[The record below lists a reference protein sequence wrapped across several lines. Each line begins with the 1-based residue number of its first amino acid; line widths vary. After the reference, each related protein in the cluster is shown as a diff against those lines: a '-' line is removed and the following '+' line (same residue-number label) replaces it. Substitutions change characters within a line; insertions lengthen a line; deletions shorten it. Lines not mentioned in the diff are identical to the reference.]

1 MFGHFEGFLILLF
14 VCFHWKWRIST
25 VNQDGFK
32 PNLESHLIPLL
43 ATNLESSSGE
53 NKDKNNMPSARGTAH
68 HPLLMQVNQ
77 SLG

>member
-1 MFGHFEGFLILLF
+1 M
-14 VCFHWKWRIST
+14 
-25 VNQDGFK
+25 NQDGFK

-53 NKDKNNMPSARGTAH
+53 NKDKNNMPSARGSAH